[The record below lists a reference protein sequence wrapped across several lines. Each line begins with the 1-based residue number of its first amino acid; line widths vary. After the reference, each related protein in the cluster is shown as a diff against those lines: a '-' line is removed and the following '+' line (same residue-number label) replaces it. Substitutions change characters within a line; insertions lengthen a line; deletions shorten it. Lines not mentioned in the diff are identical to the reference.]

1 MSVPSDIASTLV
13 TAWAPQLAPVVVFV
27 ESVLVSFLA
36 NPTTATVAASVLAVL
51 VSLMFLPAI
60 PIGFTARDLCYRW
73 ADLFHYRVLGSSQT
87 ANHFSPGSIV
97 TLCPHGVVPIG
108 AFISVPYFREKYAG
122 SQLTGDPFVV

>member
-1 MSVPSDIASTLV
+1 MPSDIASTLV
-13 TAWAPQLAPVVVFV
+13 TAWLPQLAPIVADV
-27 ESVLVSFLA
+27 EVVLVSFLA

-51 VSLMFLPAI
+51 VSLMFLPTI

-73 ADLFHYRVLGSSQT
+73 ADLFHFRVLGTSQD
-87 ANHFSPGSIV
+87 ANRYNRGSIV

-108 AFISVPYFREKYAG
+108 ALISVPYFREKYAG